1 MRVISAKEMRSLEA
15 MAVNCGVSLE
25 TLMDNAGKALA
36 DFISTLDCGKKITFL
51 AGCGNNGGDCFVAA
65 EELIYRGFDVTIVNL
80 CGSPQTVIAEKAF
93 GRISSERVKIVIG
106 YKSEAARMALEKAEI
121 DFMSNNGDE
130 KLEQI
135 MEAEKMRIARVYE
148 AVKNADIVVDG
159 VFGTGFH
166 GKIDKEI
173 AEYFELAENAVK
185 IAADVPSGGD
195 CTSGSVTKGAFNAD
209 YTVTFGCV
217 KSGMTQYPLKKFCGE
232 IILKDIGIPEKA
244 FEILNGGM
252 LIETTE
258 DMEFS
263 KLLRERQPDS
273 HKGDFGRLL
282 VIAGSEK
289 MRGACALATEAA
301 LRCGVGMVCTASTE
315 SALNAVSVRTPES
328 LLLPL
333 EYDFDGFMLYDSNM
347 PLLESEIKKADAVLI
362 GCGMGVTTDT
372 KAIVTKIIETA
383 DCPIIIDADGLNC
396 IASDINILQKKKAD
410 IILTPHPM
418 EMSRLASVSVAEVQA
433 DRINT
438 ALSFAEKYGVTVVLK
453 GAGTV
458 TAQKDGCIVNTTG
471 NSGMSKGGSG
481 DVLAGIIAS
490 LTAQGYDS
498 MTAAALGAYI
508 HGLSGDIAAE
518 KIGVEAMLPSDLIK
532 FLPDSFRCLKK

>member
-1 MRVISAKEMRSLEA
+1 MRVISAKEMKSLEA

-25 TLMDNAGKALA
+25 ALMDNAGKALA
-36 DFISTLDCGKKITFL
+36 DFICTLNCGKKITFL

-65 EELIYRGFDVTIVNL
+65 EELIYRGFNVTIVNL
-80 CGSPQTVIAEKAF
+80 CNKPQTVIAENAF
-93 GRISSERVKIVIG
+93 EKISSGKINIIIG
-106 YKSEAARMALEKAEI
+106 YKSESSRMALEKAEI

-130 KLEQI
+130 KLEKI
-135 MEAEKMRIARVYE
+135 IEADKKRIADV
-148 AVKNADIVVDG
+148 ADAIKNADIVVDG

-166 GKIDKEI
+166 GKLDKEI

-185 IAADVPSGGD
+185 IAVDVPSGAD
-195 CTSGSVTKGAFNAD
+195 CTSGTVSKGTFKAD
-209 YTVTFGCV
+209 YTVTFGCI
-217 KSGMTQYPLKKFCGE
+217 KSGMTQYPLKKYCGE

-244 FEILNGGM
+244 LDVLNGNTV
-252 LIETTE
+252 IETTD
-258 DMEFS
+258 DMDFS

-282 VIAGSEK
+282 IIAGSEK
-289 MRGACALATEAA
+289 MRGACVLAAESA

-315 SALNAVSVRTPES
+315 SAVNAVSARTPES

-347 PLLESEIKKADAVLI
+347 PLLESELKKADAVLI

-372 KAIVTKIIETA
+372 KAIVTKIIETT
-383 DCPIIIDADGLNC
+383 DCPLIIDADGLNC
-396 IASDINILQKKKAD
+396 IASDINILQKKKTD

-418 EMSRLASVSVAEVQA
+418 EMSRLTSLSVAEVQS
-433 DRINT
+433 DRIAN
-438 ALSFAEKYGVTVVLK
+438 ALDFAEKYDVTVVLK

-458 TAQKDGCIVNTTG
+458 TAKKGGCIINTTG

-498 MTAAALGAYI
+498 VTASALGVYI

-518 KIGVEAMLPSDLIK
+518 KLGAETMLPSDLIK